1 MLSKLAIVAIF
12 TNLYKINT
20 PPQNGEYSPFG
31 VGISF
36 ERRKD
41 VALRIKK
48 QKNRLPLDKF
58 EEEAVNVPS
67 AIKL

>member
-1 MLSKLAIVAIF
+1 M
-12 TNLYKINT
+12 
-20 PPQNGEYSPFG
+20 
-31 VGISF
+31 GISF